1 MTSSELLVRIKN
13 KKGEKK
19 KKKVAID
26 TVHTPDHGH
35 YNNNNNI
42 AFHSVI
48 LQIDVEKETK
58 KELSKMFVAKIKCF
72 YCLRVLCVT
81 QRRHLQYRKK
91 NILFGWTELD
101 SIQ

>member
-35 YNNNNNI
+35 YNNNDI